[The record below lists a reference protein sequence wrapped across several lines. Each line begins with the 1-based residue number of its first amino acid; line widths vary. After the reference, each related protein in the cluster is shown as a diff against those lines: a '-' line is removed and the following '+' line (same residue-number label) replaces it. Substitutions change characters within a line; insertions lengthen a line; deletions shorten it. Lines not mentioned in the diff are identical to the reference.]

1 LPPRQVYGDQLKLKK
16 TNLLG
21 EYGVNDTFNI

>member
-1 LPPRQVYGDQLKLKK
+1 VYGDQLKLKK

>member
-1 LPPRQVYGDQLKLKK
+1 VHGDQLKLKK